1 MVRRV
6 QYSEDLL
13 KRGDHFFVAM
23 RDPIVTGKRMPLQA
37 PHGFLKRIWWDW
49 FGKKEELKQVIEAHF
64 SRVRSVRLWAANS
77 LTAFTCSRVTPPS
90 NRKSTRLNSS
100 HLGIS

>member
-49 FGKKEELKQVIEAHF
+49 FGKKEELKQIVEAMWPEYDAII
-64 SRVRSVRLWAANS
+64 VN
-77 LTAFTCSRVTPPS
+77 CPYPC
-90 NRKSTRLNSS
+90 
-100 HLGIS
+100 G